1 MKNSNYTLIL
11 FLALALATI
20 TSCSS
25 PAEKVD
31 TSKENVEQAKQDLE
45 KAKADYEI
53 QYNAFM
59 AESNE
64 KITANEKLIIDLK
77 KYTKNKKK
85 ETKIAYEKSIAD
97 LETRN
102 QQMKDKMN
110 NYKDEGKDKWDA
122 FKLEFN
128 HDMDNLG
135 SAINDLSKNN
145 TK

>member
-1 MKNSNYTLIL
+1 MKKLNYTYIL
-11 FLALALATI
+11 VMVLSLATI

-25 PAEKVD
+25 SAEKVNE
-31 TSKENVEQAKQDLE
+31 SKNNVEQAQQDLE
-45 KAKADYEI
+45 KAKADYEN
-53 QYNAFM
+53 QYNTFK
-59 AESNE
+59 AESDV

-77 KYTKNKKK
+77 KYTKNKQK

-97 LETRN
+97 LEAKN
-102 QQMKDKMN
+102 QVMKDKMS
-110 NYKDEGKDKWDA
+110 NYKDEGNDKWEA

-135 SAINDLSKNN
+135 DAIKDLSKNN